1 MTSVSC
7 SYLRSLSRP
16 APSSLWMLG
25 VMGTLEEEEVR
36 PLCPYI
42 LEERRLPRLPEGL
55 VVATMRLLA
64 EQDTAGEEEAVSRDI
79 PAARGVQTERTGST
93 RHSAVTEEGA
103 AD

>member
-1 MTSVSC
+1 MATPSLGMVAAPVTLS
-7 SYLRSLSRP
+7 LVRSLSRP

-64 EQDTAGEEEAVSRDI
+64 EEEAVSRDI
-79 PAARGVQTERTGST
+79 QAARGVQTERTENT
-93 RHSAVTEEGA
+93 RHSAVTEEG
-103 AD
+103 